1 MQASIRNIAQRVR
14 QRTEIVQAGR
24 AHCAMNTLTSPLFSG
39 QSQATPNL
47 HGLAQRSA
55 MAFATLDPLRSMF
68 GFSRPKP
75 DELVAHAD
83 EETVMH
89 SPCL

>member
-1 MQASIRNIAQRVR
+1 
-14 QRTEIVQAGR
+14 
-24 AHCAMNTLTSPLFSG
+24 MNTLTSPMYSG
-39 QSQATPNL
+39 QSQAALNL

-55 MAFATLDPLRSMF
+55 MAFATLDPLRAMF
-68 GFSRPKP
+68 GFSRPKT

-83 EETVMH
+83 EETMMH